1 MDKITLKAI
10 GIFLLATSFYW
21 YEMALQVAP
30 SVMSHAIMRSLD
42 LNAAGFGTLSA
53 YYFYAFAPMQI
64 PAGLLYDKYG
74 PRLLMT
80 LALSICSIGTL
91 IFALGNSFMTMAC
104 GRFMMGFGSA
114 FSFIGIL
121 LLIARW
127 FPARYFA
134 LMTGITQGIS
144 SLGAICGEFPLAKLA
159 VTLGW
164 RPALIIL
171 SLIGGLLAI
180 LMGCFIRDYPT
191 SVAPLPH
198 RPTLSLKQTIQQL
211 KSVLR
216 HPQTTW
222 VGLYAF
228 GIWAPITIFGAL
240 WSVPFLCAHYP
251 VSTVIASK
259 AAMMI
264 WIGVGIGSVLL
275 GWIANQINNRRGP
288 LIVSALIGG
297 ITASILLYYPLPW
310 SNIYFLLFLFGF
322 AAGGQTLSFDVIKQH
337 HLPENMGTAS
347 GINNMAV
354 LMGGALFQPLVGYLL
369 VKYWN
374 HITHAGIPV
383 YSLGTFQQALF
394 MLPLCFTLSLIMS
407 LFLLKIKHY
416 RNIYGIK
423 SCYYNHVN

>member
-1 MDKITLKAI
+1 MNKITFKAI
-10 GIFLLATSFYW
+10 GIFLLAASFYW

-30 SVMSHAIMRSLD
+30 SIMSYAIMHSLD

-53 YYFYAFAPMQI
+53 CYFYAFAPMQI
-64 PAGLLYDKYG
+64 PAGLLYDRYG

-80 LALSICSIGTL
+80 LALSICTIGTL
-91 IFALGNSFMTMAC
+91 IFALSNSFMMMAF

-134 LMTGITQGIS
+134 LMAGITQGIS

-180 LMGCFIRDYPT
+180 LMGCFIRDYPI
-191 SVAPLPH
+191 SVSPLLHHPI
-198 RPTLSLKQTIQQL
+198 PSVKQTTQQL
-211 KSVLR
+211 KSVWR

-228 GIWAPITIFGAL
+228 GIWAPIAVFGAL
-240 WSVPFLCAHYP
+240 WSVPFLCVRYAINA
-251 VSTVIASK
+251 VTASK
-259 AAMMI
+259 AVMMI
-264 WIGVGIGSVLL
+264 WIGIGAGSILL
-275 GWIANQINNRRGP
+275 GWIANQINNRRWP
-288 LIVSALIGG
+288 LIASALMGV
-297 ITASILLYYPLPW
+297 ITVSTLLYYPLPW
-310 SNIYFLLFLFGF
+310 SDIYILLFLFGF

-369 VKYWN
+369 V
-374 HITHAGIPV
+374 THWDHVTYQGVPV
-383 YSLGTFQQALF
+383 YSLSAFQDALF
-394 MLPLCFTLSLIMS
+394 ILPLCFTLSLIMS
-407 LFLLKIKHY
+407 LFFIKD
-416 RNIYGIK
+416 RK
-423 SCYYNHVN
+423 

>member
-1 MDKITLKAI
+1 MNKITLKAR
-10 GIFLLATSFYW
+10 GIFLLAASFYW

-30 SVMSHAIMRSLD
+30 SVMSQAIMRSLD
-42 LNAAGFGTLSA
+42 LNASGFGTLSA
-53 YYFYAFAPMQI
+53 CYFYAFAPMQI
-64 PAGLLYDKYG
+64 PAGILYDRYG

-80 LALSICSIGTL
+80 LALSICTIGTL
-91 IFALGNSFMTMAC
+91 IFALSNSFLMMAC

-134 LMTGITQGIS
+134 LMAGITQGIS

-164 RPALIIL
+164 RPALVIL
-171 SLIGGLLAI
+171 SFIGGLLAI
-180 LMGCFIRDYPT
+180 LTGCFIRDYPA
-191 SVAPLPH
+191 SFSPLLH
-198 RPTLSLKQTIQQL
+198 HPTLSIKKIIQQL
-211 KSVLR
+211 KSVLH

-222 VGLYAF
+222 VSLYAF
-228 GIWAPITIFGAL
+228 GIWAPIAIFGAL
-240 WSVPFLCAHYP
+240 WSVPFLCARYP
-251 VSTVIASK
+251 ISTITASK

-264 WIGVGIGSVLL
+264 WIGVGAGSILL
-275 GWIANQINNRRGP
+275 GWIANQINHRRLP
-288 LIVSALIGG
+288 LILSALMGV
-297 ITASILLYYPLPW
+297 ITASTLLYYLLPW
-310 SNIYFLLFLFGF
+310 SDMYILLFLFGF

-369 VKYWN
+369 VNQWDHVTYQ
-374 HITHAGIPV
+374 GIPV
-383 YSLGTFQQALF
+383 YSLTAFQHALF
-394 MLPLCFTLSLIMS
+394 ILPLCFTLSLIMS
-407 LFLLKIKHY
+407 LFFIKD
-416 RNIYGIK
+416 RK
-423 SCYYNHVN
+423 